1 MSTRSKTNKVDLA
14 GKRITLRLNYSMTHD
29 PCAICGEP
37 CDPDGFDYFLS
48 PDSFSLVCDTCAEK
62 YAPDM
67 CRIKREV
74 RTLHLRYSD
83 INGKKERWVAS
94 KSRYNE
100 WRREKEQEAA
110 SAHQKKADDGPIKTQ
125 KILRK
130 KAKNR

>member
-1 MSTRSKTNKVDLA
+1 MSIRKKENQVKIA
-14 GKRITLRLNYSMTHD
+14 GRRITLRLNYSMAKD

-48 PDSFSLVCDTCAEK
+48 PDSYSLVCDTCAEK

-67 CRIKREV
+67 CRIKKEV

-83 INGKKERWVAS
+83 TNGKKERWVAS

-100 WRREKEQEAA
+100 WKREKEQEKA
-110 SAHQKKADDGPIKTQ
+110 SAHQEKANDGPIKTQ
-125 KILRK
+125 KMLRK
-130 KAKNR
+130 KTKNR